1 MVDRRWR
8 VMSEN
13 KRCVHKKVFIME
25 SCNCIDPQWL
35 ADELLMKY
43 QYISDFFIALAY
55 FSIPLE
61 LIYFVKKL
69 VVFPYR
75 WVLVQFSAVI
85 ILCGATHFC
94 SATVLVCM
102 PKAYNLIKP
111 IASVKKL
118 SVTLSLSS
126 DLPEYAI
133 GDEKRLMQ
141 VLLNVVGNAV
151 KFSKEGSVSVSA
163 FVAKSEFLRDPQAPD
178 FFPVITV
185 KDTGVGIN
193 PLDIP
198 KIFSK
203 FAQNQSLATKNSG
216 GSGLGL
222 AICKRFVNLREG
234 HIWIESEGLDKGAN
248 AIFIVKLGIPG
259 ENEECFNRAF

>member
-1 MVDRRWR
+1 MEKTRQLEIGTFNLQALFW
-8 VMSEN
+8 E
-13 KRCVHKKVFIME
+13 VH
-25 SCNCIDPQWL
+25 N
-35 ADELLMKY
+35 LM
-43 QYISDFFIALAY
+43 
-55 FSIPLE
+55 
-61 LIYFVKKL
+61 
-69 VVFPYR
+69 
-75 WVLVQFSAVI
+75 
-85 ILCGATHFC
+85 
-94 SATVLVCM
+94 
-102 PKAYNLIKP
+102 KP

-133 GDEKRLMQ
+133 GDEKQ

-151 KFSKEGSVSVSA
+151 KFCKQGSISVSA
-163 FVAKSEFLRDPQAPD
+163 LVAKSEFLRDPQAP
-178 FFPVITV
+178 VITENHFYLRVQV

-203 FAQNQSLATKNSG
+203 FAQNQSLAG

-222 AICKRFVNLREG
+222 AICKRFGNLMEG
-234 HIWIESEGLDKGAN
+234 HIWIESEGLGKGAT

-259 ENEECFNRAF
+259 LSNELKLTLVPKLPANHIHTIFFRTQSFACG